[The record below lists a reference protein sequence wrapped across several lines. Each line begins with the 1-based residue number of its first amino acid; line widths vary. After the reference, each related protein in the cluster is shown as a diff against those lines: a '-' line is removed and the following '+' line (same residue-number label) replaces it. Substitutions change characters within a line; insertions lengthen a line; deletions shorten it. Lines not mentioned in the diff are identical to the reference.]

1 MKLYFHYEN
10 IIIYCNFLPIFII
23 RKFWKF
29 CFPSTPFPPTRGSW
43 GSAGQCPVPLC
54 ARHSA
59 SAYLPPTCFAGSWFA
74 SAPTHL
80 AKPRTFASLFPPLAA
95 LGFGSHSA
103 KKKKMALRHPL
114 SKNKTPTLQF
124 LLYPSLFSNP
134 CCSMESRVN
143 LQHCNTNRLKEI
155 PFCCATQFNRSNNP
169 SVKRTVRGILAP
181 LNSF

>member
-29 CFPSTPFPPTRGSW
+29 CFPSTPFLPAWGHGGVP
-43 GSAGQCPVPLC
+43 GSARSP
-54 ARHSA
+54 
-59 SAYLPPTCFAGSWFA
+59 Y
-74 SAPTHL
+74 
-80 AKPRTFASLFPPLAA
+80 A
-95 LGFGSHSA
+95 LGFGVLAAHLFCGLVVRFRSHSPRKA
-103 KKKKMALRHPL
+103 KNLRLPFSATGGTRLRFPLCKKKKMALRHPL

-143 LQHCNTNRLKEI
+143 LKHCNTNRLKEI

>member
-1 MKLYFHYEN
+1 MGQAEPAPLLQPLCGCWCALNQLSYK
-10 IIIYCNFLPIFII
+10 CQ
-23 RKFWKF
+23 
-29 CFPSTPFPPTRGSW
+29 PSPYSRTRPPTRGSW

-54 ARHSA
+54 ARLRRTCRPLVLRARGSLPLPLTSQSQEPSPPFFRHWRHSA
-59 SAYLPPTCFAGSWFA
+59 SVPT
-74 SAPTHL
+74 L
-80 AKPRTFASLFPPLAA
+80 Q
-95 LGFGSHSA
+95 

-114 SKNKTPTLQF
+114 SKNKTPILQL

>member
-1 MKLYFHYEN
+1 MLEILFSFHSLSPRE
-10 IIIYCNFLPIFII
+10 
-23 RKFWKF
+23 
-29 CFPSTPFPPTRGSW
+29 GAW

-124 LLYPSLFSNP
+124 LLYPPLFSNP

-143 LQHCNTNRLKEI
+143 IQHCNTNRLKEI

>member
-1 MKLYFHYEN
+1 MHAFGVRSSSSQHFTSAN
-10 IIIYCNFLPIFII
+10 PGFLFMP
-23 RKFWKF
+23 
-29 CFPSTPFPPTRGSW
+29 PSFREGVMGECRAVPGPPMR
-43 GSAGQCPVPLC
+43 
-54 ARHSA
+54 SA

-114 SKNKTPTLQF
+114 SKNKTPILQL